1 MPTFGVTPEG
11 FVAPSVQ
18 DILALIEADQLAGM
32 SAQLDV
38 SPDSP
43 IGQNNGIFANY
54 LAQAWE
60 ALAACYNGFDPD
72 AAEDALLT
80 MLSKL
85 TGTPRAAATKSTVR
99 VNIVASLG
107 TLLVAGTHFTSV
119 AGKPDVKFTPVDNF
133 TSEVD
138 GLTTGVLFES
148 ENTGPVQAPSGQLT
162 VITTAVVGWTSIVN
176 PDSAHL
182 GSPVATDP
190 QLRLTRQQEL
200 TRAGSSTIDAIR
212 ADLVVLLEG
221 IPGASVAA
229 FNNFDD
235 TASGD
240 GLPPHS
246 FEMVI
251 WDPSGAIT
259 NDQIAQTIWKSKP
272 AGIRSFGTQI
282 GNAIDKTGATQFVR
296 FTRATSIPIYVSFAL
311 LSRTG
316 FVGDSTFAETVARY
330 LTEGIAVIDE
340 SGNRDVIL
348 DPYGTGTD
356 VTAYDITLATQGLGA
371 KVVSLTF
378 GVAPSPVTG
387 TDIAIGI
394 REIAVFDSSRIVLT
408 H

>member
-18 DILALIEADQLAGM
+18 DLLALIEADQLAGI

-38 SPDSP
+38 SADSP

-80 MLSKL
+80 MLCKL
-85 TGTPRAAATKSTVR
+85 TGTPRAAATKSTVLA
-99 VNIVASLG
+99 NITADVG
-107 TLLVAGTHFTSV
+107 TVLLAGTHFASV
-119 AGKPDVKFTPVDNF
+119 AGRPDVKFTPVADF
-133 TSEVD
+133 TA
-138 GLTTGVLFES
+138 GFTGTTTGVLFES

-162 VITTAVVGWTSIVN
+162 IIATPVVGWSGVTN
-176 PDSAHL
+176 PFQANL
-182 GSPVATDP
+182 GSPVASDAE
-190 QLRLTRQQEL
+190 LRLQRQKEL

-212 ADLVVLLEG
+212 ADLVALLEG

-229 FNNFDD
+229 FNNVTDA
-235 TASGD
+235 TNSD

-246 FEMVI
+246 FEMVV
-251 WDPSGAIT
+251 WDPSGAIS
-259 NDQIAQTIWKSKP
+259 NDQIAQVIWDSKP
-272 AGIRSFGTQI
+272 AGVRSYGTLS
-282 GNAIDKTGATQFVR
+282 GSATDKTGAAQTVS
-296 FTRATSIPIYVSFAL
+296 FTRATEIPIYISFG
-311 LSRTG
+311 LSLRPG
-316 FVGDSTFAETVARY
+316 FVGDAAFKDTVARY
-330 LTEGIAVIDE
+330 LSDGIVVTDE

-348 DPYGTGTD
+348 EPFATGTD

-371 KVVSLTF
+371 KVLTLTF
-378 GVAPSPVTG
+378 GTAPSPVAN

-394 REIAVFDSSRIVLT
+394 RQIATFDSTRIVAT